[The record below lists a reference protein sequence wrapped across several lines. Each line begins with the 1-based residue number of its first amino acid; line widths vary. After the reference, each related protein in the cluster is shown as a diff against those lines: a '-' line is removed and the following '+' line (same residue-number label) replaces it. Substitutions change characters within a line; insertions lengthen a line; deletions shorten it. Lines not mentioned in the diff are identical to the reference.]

1 MTFHFPY
8 PQLDWFKGP
17 FTTKKHIFHGKIY
30 GNSWFPVDENPP
42 PIHWSWG
49 FLPSQLLRFVS
60 CLAAVPS
67 PECLGHTV
75 RNTHRTYDIQM
86 KMHRSTNIYIT
97 ICIYIYRYVCV
108 PHVHIIVYIYTPK
121 KHMKHLYVYIYIYI
135 TIPYNIQIIPFVGP
149 LSWKVSRNE
158 TAFTIPVIENEM
170 NIP

>member
-1 MTFHFPY
+1 MFHIY
-8 PQLDWFKGP
+8 ILNWIGLRDHLQQK
-17 FTTKKHIFHGKIY
+17 TTYFM
-30 GNSWFPVDENPP
+30 GNSMVSSWFPVDENPP

-75 RNTHRTYDIQM
+75 RNAHRTYDIQM

-97 ICIYIYRYVCV
+97 TLYIYIYVCV
-108 PHVHIIVYIYTPK
+108 CAHHMCIIVYIYIYLYIPK
-121 KHMKHLYVYIYIYI
+121 KNMKRLCVYI

-149 LSWKVSRNE
+149 LSWKASRNE
-158 TAFTIPVIENEM
+158 TAFTIPVMESEM